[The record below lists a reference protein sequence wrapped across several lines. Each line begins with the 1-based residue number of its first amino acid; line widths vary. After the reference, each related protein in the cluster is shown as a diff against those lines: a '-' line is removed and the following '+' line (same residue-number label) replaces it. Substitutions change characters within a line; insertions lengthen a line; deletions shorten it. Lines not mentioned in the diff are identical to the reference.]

1 MGPQAT
7 RANAGKAASEAGPP
21 SFTESGPSSLA
32 EPRSSSVSERGGGV
46 PVAASEVTKAVLML
60 RQEAALGVASAT
72 GPRAATSAP
81 AAPAWSLAVSDPEPP
96 APSTGKA
103 DKDSPVYFFV
113 VASHNS
119 SAKLRRTLD
128 HILVHVPPCQI
139 VVADNGS
146 SAYGAR
152 RPRARGWTGVCA
164 DM

>member
-1 MGPQAT
+1 MCVFVIGEPQAT
-7 RANAGKAASEAGPP
+7 ATRAHAVKATAEPGPP
-21 SFTESGPSSLA
+21 SFTESGPSSL
-32 EPRSSSVSERGGGV
+32 SERGGGA
-46 PVAASEVTKAVLML
+46 PVAATEVTKAVLML
-60 RQEAALGVASAT
+60 RQEAALGMAGAT

-81 AAPAWSLAVSDPEPP
+81 AGPAWSLAVSDPEDPT
-96 APSTGKA
+96 PSASKA